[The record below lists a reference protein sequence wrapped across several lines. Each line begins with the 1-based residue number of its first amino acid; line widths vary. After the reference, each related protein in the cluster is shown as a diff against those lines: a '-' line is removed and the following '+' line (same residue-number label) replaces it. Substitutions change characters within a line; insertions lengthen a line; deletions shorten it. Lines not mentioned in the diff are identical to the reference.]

1 MTGEQLI
8 VFGVLAATLVLFVW
22 NRWRYDLV
30 ALGALLACALTGVVP
45 ADEVFAGIGHPAVI
59 SVAAVLVLSRGLLNA
74 GVVDSVARR
83 LMQVGDRPW
92 AQVAALTGI
101 VALSSGF
108 MNNVGALA
116 LFMPVAIWMSRQ
128 SGRSPSYLLMPLAF
142 GSLLGGTLTLIGTPP
157 NLIIAGYRAEAGEAP
172 FGMFAF
178 LPVGAAV
185 TVAGVL
191 FIALLGWRLVPRRQ
205 EQEGNGDLFEISA
218 YLTEVRV
225 PESCKYAGR
234 TLHALINAVEDE
246 ADVQVIALVRGD
258 ERQRMPSTY
267 EVLREGDILLVEA
280 DSDSL
285 KALLD
290 VTGVELAANV
300 DEQED
305 KAQNEQKAAEQ
316 ALEDERTE
324 KNHKSRH
331 GELTLAEAIISPGS
345 ILVGTTAS
353 GLDLRER
360 HGVNVLAVARQ
371 GQRLRQRLGKIR
383 FATGDILLLQARE
396 DALQSSL
403 NSLGCLPLASR
414 GLSITTPRNVLLA
427 SAIFAITLAII
438 AIGLVPAATAL
449 VTGALVMIL
458 VGLIPVGRIYDSID
472 MSVIVL
478 VAAMLPVGQALETS
492 GGSQLIADALL
503 SVGHS
508 LPPAATLALLM
519 VAVMLISNVVNN
531 AAAAVLAAPV
541 AISLARG
548 MDASVD
554 PFLMAVAIGASCAF
568 LTPIG
573 HQSNTLVMAPG
584 GYRFGDYWRLG
595 LPLSILVVLC
605 AVPAILWIWPLSSQ
619 WHRCPAS
626 VGTQTTTKAE
636 GKLAH

>member
-1 MTGEQLI
+1 
-8 VFGVLAATLVLFVW
+8 
-22 NRWRYDLV
+22 
-30 ALGALLACALTGVVP
+30 
-45 ADEVFAGIGHPAVI
+45 
-59 SVAAVLVLSRGLLNA
+59 
-74 GVVDSVARR
+74 
-83 LMQVGDRPW
+83 
-92 AQVAALTGI
+92 
-101 VALSSGF
+101 

-116 LFMPVAIWMSRQ
+116 LFMPVAVWMSRQ

-157 NLIIAGYRAEAGEAP
+157 NLIIAGYRAEAGGAP

-178 LPVGAAV
+178 APVGLAI
-185 TVAGVL
+185 TLAGVA
-191 FIALLGWRLVPRRQ
+191 FIALFGWRLVPRRQ
-205 EQEGNGDLFEISA
+205 EPDASGDLFEISA

-225 PESCKYAGR
+225 PEGCRYAGR
-234 TLHALINAVEDE
+234 ALHALIDAVKDE
-246 ADVQVIALVRGD
+246 ADVQIIALVRGD

-267 EVLREGDILLVEA
+267 EVLREDDILLVEA

-290 VTGVELAANV
+290 MTGVELAADV
-300 DEQED
+300 DEQE
-305 KAQNEQKAAEQ
+305 QKAHAEQ
-316 ALEDERTE
+316 QATAQAVDQE
-324 KNHKSRH
+324 KAEKSHKSRH
-331 GELTLAEAIISPGS
+331 GELALVEAIVAPNSM
-345 ILVGTTAS
+345 LVGTSAS

-371 GQRLRQRLGKIR
+371 GQRLRQRLGSIR
-383 FATGDILLLQARE
+383 FAAGDILLLQARE
-396 DALQSSL
+396 DGLQAGL

-414 GLSITTPRNVLLA
+414 GLRITTPRNVLLA
-427 SAIFAITLAII
+427 SAIFAATLASI
-438 AIGLVPAATAL
+438 ALGLLPAATAL

-458 VGLIPVGRIYDSID
+458 AGLIPLGGIYRSID
-472 MSVIVL
+472 MPVIVL

-503 SVGHS
+503 RLGQSMS
-508 LPPAATLALLM
+508 PAATLAVLM

-548 MDASVD
+548 MEASFD

-605 AVPAILWIWPLSSQ
+605 AVPAILWIWPL
-619 WHRCPAS
+619 
-626 VGTQTTTKAE
+626 
-636 GKLAH
+636 

>member
-30 ALGALLACALTGVVP
+30 ALAALLACALTGVVP
-45 ADEVFAGIGHPAVI
+45 AEEVFAGLGHPAVI

-83 LMQVGDRPW
+83 LMQVGERPW
-92 AQVAALTGI
+92 AHVAALTGI

-225 PESCKYAGR
+225 PEGCKYAGR
-234 TLHALINAVEDE
+234 TLHALIGAVQDE
-246 ADVQVIALVRGD
+246 ADVQVIALIRGD

-290 VTGVELAANV
+290 VTGVELAADVEEQENKAR
-300 DEQED
+300 DEQE
-305 KAQNEQKAAEQ
+305 AAEQ
-316 ALEDERTE
+316 AVEQEKAE

-331 GELTLAEAIISPGS
+331 GELTLAEAIVSPGS
-345 ILVGTTAS
+345 MLVGTSAS

-371 GQRLRQRLGKIR
+371 GQRLRQRLGEIR
-383 FATGDILLLQARE
+383 FAAGDILLLQARE

-414 GLSITTPRNVLLA
+414 GLSITTPRNVMLA
-427 SAIFAITLAII
+427 SAIFAITLASI
-438 AIGLVPAATAL
+438 AFGLLPAATAL

-458 VGLIPVGRIYDSID
+458 VGLIPLGRIYESID
-472 MSVIVL
+472 MPVIVL
-478 VAAMLPVGQALETS
+478 VAAMLPVGQALETT

-503 SVGHS
+503 ELGQS
-508 LPPAATLALLM
+508 LPAAATLALLM

-554 PFLMAVAIGASCAF
+554 PFLIAVAIGASCAF

-605 AVPAILWIWPLSSQ
+605 AVPAILWIWPL
-619 WHRCPAS
+619 
-626 VGTQTTTKAE
+626 
-636 GKLAH
+636 

>member
-30 ALGALLACALTGVVP
+30 ALAALLACALTGVVP

-83 LMQVGDRPW
+83 LMQVGERPW

-225 PESCKYAGR
+225 PEGCKYAGR
-234 TLHALINAVEDE
+234 TVHALINAVKDE

-290 VTGVELAANV
+290 VTGVELAAEV
-300 DEQED
+300 DEQEE
-305 KAQNEQKAAEQ
+305 KAHDERQATEQ
-316 ALEDERTE
+316 AVEQE
-324 KNHKSRH
+324 KAEKKHKSRH
-331 GELTLAEAIISPGS
+331 GELTLAEAIVSPGS
-345 ILVGTTAS
+345 MLVGTSAS

-371 GQRLRQRLGKIR
+371 GQRLRQRLGQIR
-383 FATGDILLLQARE
+383 FSAGDILLLQARE

-414 GLSITTPRNVLLA
+414 GLSITTPRNVMLA
-427 SAIFAITLAII
+427 SAIFAITLASI
-438 AIGLVPAATAL
+438 AFGLLPAATAL
-449 VTGALVMIL
+449 VTGVLVMIL
-458 VGLIPVGRIYDSID
+458 VGLIPLGRIYESID
-472 MSVIVL
+472 MPVIVL
-478 VAAMLPVGQALETS
+478 VAAMLPVGQALETT
-492 GGSQLIADALL
+492 GGSQLIAEALL
-503 SVGHS
+503 ELGQS
-508 LPPAATLALLM
+508 LPAAATLALLM

-548 MDASVD
+548 MDVSVD

-605 AVPAILWIWPLSSQ
+605 TVPAILWIWPL
-619 WHRCPAS
+619 
-626 VGTQTTTKAE
+626 
-636 GKLAH
+636 

>member
-45 ADEVFAGIGHPAVI
+45 ADEVFSGIGHPAVI

-191 FIALLGWRLVPRRQ
+191 FIAVLGWRLVPRRQ
-205 EQEGNGDLFEISA
+205 EQEGSGDLFEISA

-234 TLHALINAVEDE
+234 TLHALINAVKDE

-300 DEQED
+300 DEHD
-305 KAQNEQKAAEQ
+305 DAAQAEQ
-316 ALEDERTE
+316 LETEQAVEEERAR
-324 KNHKSRH
+324 KSHKSRH
-331 GELTLAEAIISPGS
+331 GELTLAEAIVSPRS

-371 GQRLRQRLGKIR
+371 GQRLRQRLGQIR
-383 FATGDILLLQARE
+383 FAAGDILLLQARE
-396 DALQSSL
+396 NALQSSL

-427 SAIFAITLAII
+427 SAIFAITLATI
-438 AIGLVPAATAL
+438 AFGLVPAATAL

-458 VGLIPVGRIYDSID
+458 VGLIPLGGIYESID
-472 MSVIVL
+472 MPVIVL

-492 GGSQLIADALL
+492 GGSQLIAEALL
-503 SVGHS
+503 GLGQS
-508 LPPAATLALLM
+508 LPPAGTLALLM

-548 MDASVD
+548 MDVSVD

-605 AVPAILWIWPLSSQ
+605 AVPTILWIWPL
-619 WHRCPAS
+619 
-626 VGTQTTTKAE
+626 
-636 GKLAH
+636 

>member
-1 MTGEQLI
+1 MKYMTGEQLI

-30 ALGALLACALTGVVP
+30 ALAALLACALTGVVP
-45 ADEVFAGIGHPAVI
+45 AEEVFAGLGHPAVI
-59 SVAAVLVLSRGLLNA
+59 SVAAVLVLSRGLLNG

-83 LMQVGDRPW
+83 LMQVGERPW
-92 AQVAALTGI
+92 AHVAALTGI

-225 PESCKYAGR
+225 PEGCKYAGR
-234 TLHALINAVEDE
+234 TLHALIGAVQDE
-246 ADVQVIALVRGD
+246 ADVQVIALIRGD

-290 VTGVELAANV
+290 VTGVELAADVEEQENKAR
-300 DEQED
+300 DEQE
-305 KAQNEQKAAEQ
+305 AAEQ
-316 ALEDERTE
+316 AVEQEKAE

-331 GELTLAEAIISPGS
+331 GELTLAEAIVSPGS
-345 ILVGTTAS
+345 MLVGTSAS

-371 GQRLRQRLGKIR
+371 GQRLRQRLGEIR
-383 FATGDILLLQARE
+383 FAAGDILLLQARE

-414 GLSITTPRNVLLA
+414 GLSITTPRNVMLA
-427 SAIFAITLAII
+427 SAIFAITLASI
-438 AIGLVPAATAL
+438 AFGLLPAATAL

-458 VGLIPVGRIYDSID
+458 VGLIPLGRIYESID
-472 MSVIVL
+472 MPVIVL
-478 VAAMLPVGQALETS
+478 VAAMLPVGQALETT

-503 SVGHS
+503 ELGQS
-508 LPPAATLALLM
+508 LPAAATLALLM

-605 AVPAILWIWPLSSQ
+605 AVPAILWIWPL
-619 WHRCPAS
+619 
-626 VGTQTTTKAE
+626 
-636 GKLAH
+636 

>member
-1 MTGEQLI
+1 MKYMTGEQLI

-30 ALGALLACALTGVVP
+30 ALAALLACALTGVVP
-45 ADEVFAGIGHPAVI
+45 AEEVFAGLGHPAVI

-83 LMQVGDRPW
+83 LMQVGERPW

-225 PESCKYAGR
+225 PEGCKYAGR
-234 TLHALINAVEDE
+234 TLHALIGAVQDE
-246 ADVQVIALVRGD
+246 ADVQVIALIRGD

-290 VTGVELAANV
+290 VTGVELAADVEEQENKAH
-300 DEQED
+300 DEQE
-305 KAQNEQKAAEQ
+305 AAEQ
-316 ALEDERTE
+316 AVEQEKAE

-331 GELTLAEAIISPGS
+331 GELTLAEAIVSPGS
-345 ILVGTTAS
+345 MLVGTSAS

-371 GQRLRQRLGKIR
+371 GQRLRQRLGEIR
-383 FATGDILLLQARE
+383 FAAGDILLLQARE

-414 GLSITTPRNVLLA
+414 GLSITTPRNVMLA
-427 SAIFAITLAII
+427 SAIFAITLASI
-438 AIGLVPAATAL
+438 AFGLLPAATAL

-458 VGLIPVGRIYDSID
+458 VGLIPLGRIYESID
-472 MSVIVL
+472 MPVIVL
-478 VAAMLPVGQALETS
+478 VAAMLPVGQALETT

-503 SVGHS
+503 ELGQS
-508 LPPAATLALLM
+508 LPAAATLALLM

-605 AVPAILWIWPLSSQ
+605 AVPAILWIWPL
-619 WHRCPAS
+619 
-626 VGTQTTTKAE
+626 
-636 GKLAH
+636 

>member
-45 ADEVFAGIGHPAVI
+45 ADEVFSGIGHPAVI

-83 LMQVGDRPW
+83 LMQVGERPW

-191 FIALLGWRLVPRRQ
+191 FIALLGWRLVPQRQ

-234 TLHALINAVEDE
+234 TLHALINAVKDE

-300 DEQED
+300 DEQEE
-305 KAQNEQKAAEQ
+305 KARNEQETTEQ
-316 ALEDERTE
+316 AVEDEKTE

-396 DALQSSL
+396 DALQSSM

-427 SAIFAITLAII
+427 SAIFAITLATI
-438 AIGLVPAATAL
+438 AFGLVPAATAL
-449 VTGALVMIL
+449 VSGALVMIL
-458 VGLIPVGRIYDSID
+458 VGLVPVGRIYDSID

-478 VAAMLPVGQALETS
+478 VAAMLPVGEALETS
-492 GGSQLIADALL
+492 GGSQLIAEALL
-503 SVGHS
+503 ELGPS
-508 LPPAATLALLM
+508 LPAAATLALLM

-548 MDASVD
+548 MDVSVD

-605 AVPAILWIWPLSSQ
+605 SVPAILWIWPL
-619 WHRCPAS
+619 
-626 VGTQTTTKAE
+626 
-636 GKLAH
+636 

>member
-1 MTGEQLI
+1 MKYMTGEQLI

-30 ALGALLACALTGVVP
+30 ALAALLACALTGVVP
-45 ADEVFAGIGHPAVI
+45 AEEVFAGLGHPAVI

-83 LMQVGDRPW
+83 LMQVGERPW

-225 PESCKYAGR
+225 PEGCKYAGR
-234 TLHALINAVEDE
+234 TLHALIGAVQDE
-246 ADVQVIALVRGD
+246 ADVQVIALIRGD

-290 VTGVELAANV
+290 VTGVELAADVEEQENKAR
-300 DEQED
+300 DEQE
-305 KAQNEQKAAEQ
+305 AAEQ
-316 ALEDERTE
+316 AVEQEKAE

-331 GELTLAEAIISPGS
+331 GELTLAEAIVSPGS
-345 ILVGTTAS
+345 MLVGTSAS

-371 GQRLRQRLGKIR
+371 GQRLRQRLGEIR
-383 FATGDILLLQARE
+383 FAAGDILLLQARE

-414 GLSITTPRNVLLA
+414 GLSITTPRNVMLA
-427 SAIFAITLAII
+427 SAIFAITLASI
-438 AIGLVPAATAL
+438 AFGLLPAATAL

-458 VGLIPVGRIYDSID
+458 VGLIPLGRIYESID
-472 MSVIVL
+472 MPVIVL
-478 VAAMLPVGQALETS
+478 VAAMLPVGQALETT

-503 SVGHS
+503 SVGQS
-508 LPPAATLALLM
+508 LPAAATLALLM

-605 AVPAILWIWPLSSQ
+605 AVPTILWIWPL
-619 WHRCPAS
+619 
-626 VGTQTTTKAE
+626 
-636 GKLAH
+636 

>member
-45 ADEVFAGIGHPAVI
+45 ADEVFSGIGHPAVI

-83 LMQVGDRPW
+83 LMQVGERPW

-234 TLHALINAVEDE
+234 TLHALINAVKDE

-305 KAQNEQKAAEQ
+305 KAQNEQEAAEQ
-316 ALEDERTE
+316 AVEDEKTE

-331 GELTLAEAIISPGS
+331 SELTLAEAIISPGS
-345 ILVGTTAS
+345 ILEGTTAS

-427 SAIFAITLAII
+427 SAIFAITLATI
-438 AIGLVPAATAL
+438 AFGLVPAATAL

-458 VGLIPVGRIYDSID
+458 VGLIPIGRIYESID
-472 MSVIVL
+472 MPVIVL
-478 VAAMLPVGQALETS
+478 VAAMLPVGEALETS
-492 GGSQLIADALL
+492 GGSQLIAEALL
-503 SVGHS
+503 ELGQS
-508 LPPAATLALLM
+508 LPAAATLALLM

-548 MDASVD
+548 MDVSVD

-605 AVPAILWIWPLSSQ
+605 AVPAILWIWPL
-619 WHRCPAS
+619 
-626 VGTQTTTKAE
+626 
-636 GKLAH
+636 

>member
-30 ALGALLACALTGVVP
+30 ALAALLACALTGVVP
-45 ADEVFAGIGHPAVI
+45 AEEVFAGLGHPAVI

-83 LMQVGDRPW
+83 LMQVGERPW

-157 NLIIAGYRAEAGEAP
+157 NLIIAGYRAEADEAP

-205 EQEGNGDLFEISA
+205 KQEGNGDLFEISA

-225 PESCKYAGR
+225 PEGCKYAGR
-234 TLHALINAVEDE
+234 TLHALIGAVQDE
-246 ADVQVIALVRGD
+246 ADVQVIALIRGD

-290 VTGVELAANV
+290 VTGVELAADVEEQENKAR
-300 DEQED
+300 DEQE
-305 KAQNEQKAAEQ
+305 AAEQ
-316 ALEDERTE
+316 AVEQEKAE

-331 GELTLAEAIISPGS
+331 GELTLAEAIVSPGS
-345 ILVGTTAS
+345 MLVGTSAS

-371 GQRLRQRLGKIR
+371 GQRLRQRLGEIR
-383 FATGDILLLQARE
+383 FAAGDILLLQARE

-414 GLSITTPRNVLLA
+414 GLSITTPRNVILA
-427 SAIFAITLAII
+427 SAIFAITLASI
-438 AIGLVPAATAL
+438 AFGLLPAATAL

-458 VGLIPVGRIYDSID
+458 VGLIPLGRIYESID
-472 MSVIVL
+472 MPVIVL
-478 VAAMLPVGQALETS
+478 VAAMLPVGQALETT

-503 SVGHS
+503 ELGQS
-508 LPPAATLALLM
+508 LPAAATLALLM

-605 AVPAILWIWPLSSQ
+605 AVPAILWIWPL
-619 WHRCPAS
+619 
-626 VGTQTTTKAE
+626 
-636 GKLAH
+636 

>member
-45 ADEVFAGIGHPAVI
+45 ADEVFSGIGHPAVI

-83 LMQVGDRPW
+83 LMQVGERPW

-205 EQEGNGDLFEISA
+205 EQEGNGDLFEIST

-234 TLHALINAVEDE
+234 TLHALINAVKDE

-305 KAQNEQKAAEQ
+305 KAQNEHEAAEQ

-427 SAIFAITLAII
+427 SAIFAITLACI
-438 AIGLVPAATAL
+438 AFGLVPAATAL

-458 VGLIPVGRIYDSID
+458 VGLIPMGRIYDSID
-472 MSVIVL
+472 MPVIVL
-478 VAAMLPVGQALETS
+478 VAAMLPVGEALESS
-492 GGSQLIADALL
+492 GGSQLIAETLL
-503 SVGHS
+503 DLGQS
-508 LPPAATLALLM
+508 LPAAATLALLM

-548 MDASVD
+548 MDVSAD

-605 AVPAILWIWPLSSQ
+605 AVPAILWIWPL
-619 WHRCPAS
+619 
-626 VGTQTTTKAE
+626 
-636 GKLAH
+636 

>member
-30 ALGALLACALTGVVP
+30 ALAALLACALTGVVP

-83 LMQVGDRPW
+83 LMQVGERPW

-225 PESCKYAGR
+225 PEGCKYAGR
-234 TLHALINAVEDE
+234 TVHALINAVKDE

-290 VTGVELAANV
+290 VTGVELAAEV
-300 DEQED
+300 DEQE
-305 KAQNEQKAAEQ
+305 KAHDERQATEQ
-316 ALEDERTE
+316 AIEQE
-324 KNHKSRH
+324 KVEKKHKSRH
-331 GELTLAEAIISPGS
+331 GELTLAEAIVSPGS
-345 ILVGTTAS
+345 MLVGTSAS

-371 GQRLRQRLGKIR
+371 GQRLRQRLGEIR
-383 FATGDILLLQARE
+383 FAAGDILLLQARE

-414 GLSITTPRNVLLA
+414 GLSITTPRNVMLA
-427 SAIFAITLAII
+427 SAIFAITLASI
-438 AIGLVPAATAL
+438 AFGLLPAATAL

-458 VGLIPVGRIYDSID
+458 VGLIPLGRIYESID
-472 MSVIVL
+472 MPVIVL
-478 VAAMLPVGQALETS
+478 VAAMLPVGQALETT
-492 GGSQLIADALL
+492 GGSQLIAEALL
-503 SVGHS
+503 ELGQS
-508 LPPAATLALLM
+508 LPAAATLALLM

-548 MDASVD
+548 MDVSVD

-605 AVPAILWIWPLSSQ
+605 AVPAILWIWPL
-619 WHRCPAS
+619 
-626 VGTQTTTKAE
+626 
-636 GKLAH
+636 

>member
-30 ALGALLACALTGVVP
+30 ALAALLACALTGVVP
-45 ADEVFAGIGHPAVI
+45 AEEVFAGLGHPAVI

-83 LMQVGDRPW
+83 LMQVGERPW
-92 AQVAALTGI
+92 AHVAALTGI

-178 LPVGAAV
+178 LPVGGAV

-191 FIALLGWRLVPRRQ
+191 FITLLGWRLVPRRQ

-225 PESCKYAGR
+225 PEGCKYAGR
-234 TLHALINAVEDE
+234 TLHALIGAVQDE
-246 ADVQVIALVRGD
+246 ADVQVIALIRGD

-290 VTGVELAANV
+290 VTGVELAADVEEQENKAR
-300 DEQED
+300 DEQE
-305 KAQNEQKAAEQ
+305 AAEQ
-316 ALEDERTE
+316 AVEQEKAE

-331 GELTLAEAIISPGS
+331 GELTLAEAIVSPGS
-345 ILVGTTAS
+345 MLVGTSAS

-371 GQRLRQRLGKIR
+371 GQRLRQRLGEIR
-383 FATGDILLLQARE
+383 FAAGDILLLQARE

-414 GLSITTPRNVLLA
+414 GLSITTPRNVILA
-427 SAIFAITLAII
+427 SAIFAITLASI
-438 AIGLVPAATAL
+438 AFGLLPAATTL

-458 VGLIPVGRIYDSID
+458 VGLIPLGRIYESID
-472 MSVIVL
+472 MPVIVL
-478 VAAMLPVGQALETS
+478 VAAMLPVGQALETT

-503 SVGHS
+503 ELGQS
-508 LPPAATLALLM
+508 LPAAATLALLM

-605 AVPAILWIWPLSSQ
+605 AVPAILWIWPL
-619 WHRCPAS
+619 
-626 VGTQTTTKAE
+626 
-636 GKLAH
+636 

>member
-30 ALGALLACALTGVVP
+30 ALAALLACALTGVVP
-45 ADEVFAGIGHPAVI
+45 AEEVFAGLGHPAVI

-83 LMQVGDRPW
+83 LMQVGERPW

-225 PESCKYAGR
+225 PEGCKYAGR
-234 TLHALINAVEDE
+234 TLHALIGAVEDE
-246 ADVQVIALVRGD
+246 ADVQVIALIRGD

-290 VTGVELAANV
+290 VTGVELAADVEEQENKAR
-300 DEQED
+300 DEQE
-305 KAQNEQKAAEQ
+305 AAEQ
-316 ALEDERTE
+316 AVEQEKAE

-331 GELTLAEAIISPGS
+331 GELTLAEAIVSPGS
-345 ILVGTTAS
+345 MLVGTSAS

-371 GQRLRQRLGKIR
+371 GQRLRQRLGEIR
-383 FATGDILLLQARE
+383 FAAGDILLLQARE

-414 GLSITTPRNVLLA
+414 GLSITTPRNVMLA
-427 SAIFAITLAII
+427 SAIFAITLASI
-438 AIGLVPAATAL
+438 AFGLLPAATAL

-458 VGLIPVGRIYDSID
+458 VGLIPLGRIYESID
-472 MSVIVL
+472 MPVIVL
-478 VAAMLPVGQALETS
+478 VAAMLPVGQALETT

-503 SVGHS
+503 ELGQS
-508 LPPAATLALLM
+508 LPAAATMALLM

-605 AVPAILWIWPLSSQ
+605 AVPAILWIWPL
-619 WHRCPAS
+619 
-626 VGTQTTTKAE
+626 
-636 GKLAH
+636 

>member
-45 ADEVFAGIGHPAVI
+45 ADEVFSGIGHPAVI

-191 FIALLGWRLVPRRQ
+191 FIAVLGWRLVPRRQ

-234 TLHALINAVEDE
+234 TLHALINAVKDE

-300 DEQED
+300 DEHDEATQ
-305 KAQNEQKAAEQ
+305 AEQ
-316 ALEDERTE
+316 LETEQAVEEERAR
-324 KNHKSRH
+324 KSHKSRH
-331 GELTLAEAIISPGS
+331 GELTLAEAIVSPRS
-345 ILVGTTAS
+345 MLVGTTAS

-371 GQRLRQRLGKIR
+371 GQRLRQRLGQIR
-383 FATGDILLLQARE
+383 FAAGDILLLQARE
-396 DALQSSL
+396 NALQSSL

-427 SAIFAITLAII
+427 SAIFAITLATI
-438 AIGLVPAATAL
+438 AFGLVPAATAL

-458 VGLIPVGRIYDSID
+458 VGLIPLGGIYESID
-472 MSVIVL
+472 MPVIVL

-492 GGSQLIADALL
+492 GGSQLIAEALL
-503 SVGHS
+503 GLGQS
-508 LPPAATLALLM
+508 LPPAGTLALLM

-548 MDASVD
+548 MDVSVD

-605 AVPAILWIWPLSSQ
+605 AVPTD
-619 WHRCPAS
+619 RKS
-626 VGTQTTTKAE
+626 VV
-636 GKLAH
+636 

>member
-8 VFGVLAATLVLFVW
+8 VFGVLGATLVLFVW

-157 NLIIAGYRAEAGEAP
+157 NLIIAGYRAEAGESP

-225 PESCKYAGR
+225 PEGCKYAGR
-234 TLHALINAVEDE
+234 TLHALIGAVKEE

-300 DEQED
+300 DEHDDEAREERD
-305 KAQNEQKAAEQ
+305 ATEQ
-316 ALEDERTE
+316 AVEQE
-324 KNHKSRH
+324 KARKSHKSRH

-383 FATGDILLLQARE
+383 FAAGDILLLQTRE
-396 DALQSSL
+396 DALQSTL

-427 SAIFAITLAII
+427 SAVFAITLATI
-438 AIGLVPAATAL
+438 AFGLLPAATAL

-458 VGLIPVGRIYDSID
+458 VGLIPVGRIYESID
-472 MSVIVL
+472 MPVIVL

-503 SVGHS
+503 SIGQS
-508 LPPAATLALLM
+508 LPAAATLALLM

-605 AVPAILWIWPLSSQ
+605 AVPTILWIWPL
-619 WHRCPAS
+619 
-626 VGTQTTTKAE
+626 
-636 GKLAH
+636 

>member
-30 ALGALLACALTGVVP
+30 ALAALLACALTGVVP
-45 ADEVFAGIGHPAVI
+45 AEEVFAGLGHPAVI

-83 LMQVGDRPW
+83 LMQVGERPW

-178 LPVGAAV
+178 LPVGGAV

-191 FIALLGWRLVPRRQ
+191 FITLLGWRLVPRRQ

-225 PESCKYAGR
+225 PEGCKYAGR
-234 TLHALINAVEDE
+234 TLHALIGAVQDE
-246 ADVQVIALVRGD
+246 ADVQVIALIRGD

-290 VTGVELAANV
+290 VTGVELAADVEEQENKAR
-300 DEQED
+300 DEQE
-305 KAQNEQKAAEQ
+305 AAEQ
-316 ALEDERTE
+316 AVEQEKAE

-331 GELTLAEAIISPGS
+331 GELTLAEAIVSPGS
-345 ILVGTTAS
+345 MLVGTSAS

-371 GQRLRQRLGKIR
+371 GQRLRQRLGEIR
-383 FATGDILLLQARE
+383 FAAGDILLLQARE

-414 GLSITTPRNVLLA
+414 GLSITTPRNVMLA
-427 SAIFAITLAII
+427 SAIFAITLASI
-438 AIGLVPAATAL
+438 AFGLLPAATAL

-458 VGLIPVGRIYDSID
+458 VGLIPLGRIYESID
-472 MSVIVL
+472 MPVIVL
-478 VAAMLPVGQALETS
+478 VAAMLPVGQALETT

-503 SVGHS
+503 ELGQS
-508 LPPAATLALLM
+508 LPAAATLALLM

-605 AVPAILWIWPLSSQ
+605 AVPAILWIWPL
-619 WHRCPAS
+619 
-626 VGTQTTTKAE
+626 
-636 GKLAH
+636 

>member
-1 MTGEQLI
+1 MTGDQLI
-8 VFGVLAATLVLFVW
+8 VFGVLAATLVLFIW

-30 ALGALLACALTGVVP
+30 ALGALLACALSGVVP
-45 ADEVFAGIGHPAVI
+45 AGEVFAGLAHPAVI

-83 LMQVGDRPW
+83 LMQVGERPW

-142 GSLLGGTLTLIGTPP
+142 GSLLGGMLTLIGTPP

-172 FGMFAF
+172 FGMFDF
-178 LPVGAAV
+178 LPVGAAA
-185 TVAGVL
+185 TLAGVV

-225 PESCKYAGR
+225 PEGCKYAGR
-234 TLHALINAVEDE
+234 TLHALINAVRDE
-246 ADVQVIALVRGD
+246 ADVQVIALIRGE

-267 EVLREGDILLVEA
+267 EVLREADILLVEA

-290 VTGVELAANV
+290 VTGVELAADSDGQKDKPD
-300 DEQED
+300 DEP
-305 KAQNEQKAAEQ
+305 AAEQ
-316 ALEDERTE
+316 GQGE
-324 KNHKSRH
+324 KKAKDRH
-331 GELTLAEAIISPGS
+331 GELTLAEAIVTPGS
-345 ILVGTTAS
+345 MLVGTTAS

-371 GQRLRQRLGKIR
+371 GQRLRQRLGQIR
-383 FATGDILLLQARE
+383 FAAGDILLVQARE
-396 DALQSSL
+396 NALQASL
-403 NSLGCLPLASR
+403 SGLGCLPLASR

-427 SAIFAITLAII
+427 SAIFALTLGVI
-438 AIGLVPAATAL
+438 ALGVLPAAVAL

-458 VGLIPVGRIYDSID
+458 VGLIPLGRIYESID
-472 MSVIVL
+472 MPVIVL
-478 VAAMLPVGQALETS
+478 VAAMLPVGEALETT

-503 SVGHS
+503 GLGQS
-508 LPPAATLALLM
+508 LPAAATLALLM

-548 MDASVD
+548 LEASVD

-605 AVPAILWIWPLSSQ
+605 AVPAILWVWPL
-619 WHRCPAS
+619 
-626 VGTQTTTKAE
+626 
-636 GKLAH
+636 